1 MKAADQL
8 QQKFGA
14 RIGASLGA
22 NRQGAAPVAPRN
34 EPVAPAPGGARYQ
47 GCARIKDAL
56 TIEIDRIVPDPGQP
70 RKEFDEAALDE
81 LAASLKARGQLQ
93 PCRVR
98 WDGALGKW
106 IIIAGERRWRAAV
119 RAGLPT
125 LQCVEARGTLTDHE
139 ILEDQLVENCLR
151 EDLKPIEQALAYR
164 KLLDLNGWTLQQLAE
179 RLHMNKGTI
188 SRALAL
194 LDLPPEVQTQ
204 VEQGALAPAAAAEI
218 ATLAD
223 PAAQVEAAGRVVTEK
238 LTRDELRGVVKAQ
251 KAGRAPT
258 TARPRSVEYQTAGG
272 QKVIIMLGPDDGPD
286 AIVVIL
292 KDVLEQARA
301 KAGAPAQDQAA

>member
-1 MKAADQL
+1 M
-8 QQKFGA
+8 
-14 RIGASLGA
+14 
-22 NRQGAAPVAPRN
+22 
-34 EPVAPAPGGARYQ
+34 
-47 GCARIKDAL
+47 ARIKDAL

-81 LAASLKARGQLQ
+81 LAASLKTRGQLQ

-98 WDGALGKW
+98 WDEALGKW
-106 IIIAGERRWRAAV
+106 IIITGERRWRAAV

-218 ATLAD
+218 ATLNS
-223 PAAQVEAAGRVVTEK
+223 PAVQVEVAGRVVAEK
-238 LTRDELRGVVKAQ
+238 LTRDELRGVVKAR
-251 KAGRAPT
+251 KTGRAPR
-258 TARPRSVEYQTAGG
+258 AQVGGAKPRSVEYQTAGG

-286 AIVVIL
+286 AIVAIL
-292 KDVLEQARA
+292 EDVLEQARG
-301 KAGAPAQDQAA
+301 GARDD